1 MNPSMDDAT
10 SESENDDDRISENE
24 YLSILLDYCLQRFV
38 NEPACCHYINTI
50 HFKERFA
57 DALSWTNGFIAKLS
71 GSRLTGLVEQYFVES
86 NDNRKALLI
95 QNPSTLLFPTFVNMI
110 P

>member
-1 MNPSMDDAT
+1 MDDT
-10 SESENDDDRISENE
+10 LSYDNNNTEQISEIE

-38 NEPACCHYINTI
+38 NEPVCCPYINTI

-57 DALSWTNGFIAKLS
+57 DALNWTNGFEAKLS

-86 NDNRKALLI
+86 NNDRKAPLI
-95 QNPSTLLFPTFVNMI
+95 QNSSTILFTVFVNI
-110 P
+110 IL

>member
-1 MNPSMDDAT
+1 MNLSIDDVT
-10 SESENDDDRISENE
+10 LEDENDGDRISENE

-38 NEPACCHYINTI
+38 NEPVCCQYINTI

-57 DALSWTNGFIAKLS
+57 DALNWTNGFVAKLS

-86 NDNRKALLI
+86 DDARKILLI
-95 QNPSTLLFPTFVNMI
+95 QNLNIILFYIDM
-110 P
+110 